1 MTPWSV
7 SEMSKNK
14 ELEPLRHQIDEID
27 EKLLNLIND
36 RVRLASE
43 IGSRKTGLGAPVY
56 RPEREVQILERLI
69 KSSQGPLSEDA
80 IKAIFREI
88 ISAARGV
95 EASLTVAVLGPKGT
109 FTEQAA
115 YKVFGQQIDVV
126 PASSIKEV
134 FRLTETGAA
143 HFGVVPVENSTEG
156 GVNATLDLMLE
167 TELTICNEV
176 DLRVS
181 HCLLA
186 HADTKKPET
195 IAGHEQ
201 ALAQCRGW
209 LAENF
214 PQLDQVAT
222 SSTADAARA
231 AADDPG
237 ILAVA
242 SELAGRVYGLE
253 IRAREIEDVP
263 GNTTRFLVIS
273 KQTAEPSG
281 RDKTSIAVANPDQ
294 SGALLRLLE
303 PFADSKISMTRIES
317 RPMRPQ
323 LWRYVFFIDIEGHIE
338 EPSVSE
344 AVERIK
350 GESAFFR
357 LLGSYPR
364 SI

>member
-1 MTPWSV
+1 
-7 SEMSKNK
+7 MSKNK
-14 ELEPLRHQIDEID
+14 ELEPLRNQIDQIDET
-27 EKLLNLIND
+27 LLNLIND

-56 RPEREVQILERLI
+56 RPEREVQILDRLI
-69 KSSQGPLSEDA
+69 NSNLGPLSEDA
-80 IKAIFREI
+80 ITAIFREI

-95 EASLTVAVLGPKGT
+95 EALLTVAVLGPEGT

-115 YKVFGQQIDVV
+115 YKVFGQQIDVA

-134 FRLTETGAA
+134 FRLAEAGAA
-143 HFGVVPVENSTEG
+143 DFGVVPIENSTEG
-156 GVNATLDLMLE
+156 GVNATLDLLLE
-167 TELTICNEV
+167 TELKICNEI

-186 HADTKKPET
+186 HPDAQKSKT

-209 LAENF
+209 LAENW

-222 SSTADAARA
+222 SSTADAAKA
-231 AADDPG
+231 AAEDPT

-242 SELAGRVYGLE
+242 SELAGGVYGLE
-253 IRAREIEDVP
+253 IRARKIEDIP

-273 KQTAEPSG
+273 RQAPERSG

-303 PFADSKISMTRIES
+303 PLADSEISMTRIES

-338 EPSVSE
+338 DPSVSE
-344 AVERIK
+344 AVERMK
-350 GESAFFR
+350 GESAFFK